1 MDVVNEA
8 IKVYNKKDYH
18 NRSFVNLAKVLARK
32 GRIYHLQGD
41 LENAIKSYKE
51 SLQEDRV
58 NKISALVR
66 QLEREK
72 KK

>member
-1 MDVVNEA
+1 MEIVNET
-8 IKVYNKKDYH
+8 IDVYKKKDYH
-18 NRSFVNLAKVLARK
+18 NRSFVNFAKVLARK
-32 GRIYHLQGD
+32 GRIYHLQGN
-41 LENAIKSYKE
+41 LEMAIKTYKE
-51 SLQEDRV
+51 SLSEDRV